1 MKGRQ
6 LPASAPCM
14 DEAEGEGALG
24 SWEKGLNGGFLL
36 STVLG
41 LLFFFFFPLH
51 FISIWNLFKLSPKDF
66 FSFLFMGFKLLLC
79 AAMVPESCLI

>member
-1 MKGRQ
+1 MGKGAEWW
-6 LPASAPCM
+6 LPSQHCAGIA
-14 DEAEGEGALG
+14 
-24 SWEKGLNGGFLL
+24 
-36 STVLG
+36 
-41 LLFFFFFPLH
+41 FFFFSLH